1 MDTKKESEEFY
12 KVLIEQNERFNFI
25 VESTRTA
32 TWEWNVQTGNC
43 IFNKRWAEIIG
54 YTLDEI
60 SPTTIETWNRFAHPD
75 DLKNGTEL
83 IEKHFR
89 GETDYYEFETRMKH
103 KDGHWIWVF
112 DRGKVSKWTDDGKPL
127 WMFGTHHDITKRKQ
141 TEEALLQSKDLL
153 LSFISHSPIYTYIKE
168 VTPTESRV
176 IMASE
181 NFHEMIGIPGS
192 QMTGKT
198 MQELFPPEF
207 AAKISADDWEVAS
220 MGKLINI
227 EEELNG
233 RYYTTFKY
241 PIKEGDQFLLAGYT
255 IDLTERKQTEKQ
267 LIESEANARA
277 IMEST
282 DDVLI
287 LLDKDGIVIDCNEA
301 HAKRLNTSRND
312 LLGKN
317 VFDLL
322 PEDVAKNRREHI
334 HEVISTGIPF
344 FSEDFRGEYW
354 NEFVIHP
361 IYIENKI
368 TDKIAIFARDIT
380 KRKLAEQ
387 ALRESEA
394 RFRNLLHDVHAVSV
408 QGYAPNGTTQYWNQA
423 SEQLYGYTMQEAI
436 GNNLLELIIPA
447 EMRNDVA
454 YAIHQ
459 MAETGQPIPSSEL
472 SLMRKDGSRVTVFS
486 SHTIVKSAGK
496 PQELFCID
504 IDLTELK
511 KAEEELR
518 KSEEKFREMA
528 NLLPQI
534 IFESDAEG
542 KLLYVNKQAYKT
554 LGYSEKYPIV
564 GLNTLDFYTPESRLK
579 AIENIRGKVS
589 GKLKNESNEYVM
601 IRKDGSTFPVLV
613 YSNPILKD
621 NKPVGL
627 RGIIV
632 DITDLKQ
639 FEAEIK
645 LINENLIQLNATKD
659 KFFSIISHDLKSPFN
674 TILGFSNLLIEK
686 VQNKDLEAVEEYAW
700 LIQKASTK
708 AMDLLS
714 NLLVWSR
721 SQTGKM
727 EFKPENVEIGSLI
740 NATADLLNDTAK
752 QKSII
757 ISNKCQQNLTAFAD
771 KAMIGTILRNLM
783 SNAIKFTHPGGEVV
797 ISAKLKRDEIEI
809 VVSDNGVG
817 IKKEAMEKLFR
828 IDESYS
834 TTGTQNEV
842 GTGLGLLLCK
852 EFVEKHGGKIGAK
865 SEEKKGSTFYFTI
878 PNIDEK

>member
-1 MDTKKESEEFY
+1 
-12 KVLIEQNERFNFI
+12 
-25 VESTRTA
+25 
-32 TWEWNVQTGNC
+32 
-43 IFNKRWAEIIG
+43 
-54 YTLDEI
+54 
-60 SPTTIETWNRFAHPD
+60 
-75 DLKNGTEL
+75 
-83 IEKHFR
+83 
-89 GETDYYEFETRMKH
+89 
-103 KDGHWIWVF
+103 
-112 DRGKVSKWTDDGKPL
+112 
-127 WMFGTHHDITKRKQ
+127 
-141 TEEALLQSKDLL
+141 
-153 LSFISHSPIYTYIKE
+153 
-168 VTPTESRV
+168 
-176 IMASE
+176 
-181 NFHEMIGIPGS
+181 
-192 QMTGKT
+192 
-198 MQELFPPEF
+198 
-207 AAKISADDWEVAS
+207 
-220 MGKLINI
+220 
-227 EEELNG
+227 
-233 RYYTTFKY
+233 
-241 PIKEGDQFLLAGYT
+241 
-255 IDLTERKQTEKQ
+255 
-267 LIESEANARA
+267 
-277 IMEST
+277 
-282 DDVLI
+282 
-287 LLDKDGIVIDCNEA
+287 
-301 HAKRLNTSRND
+301 
-312 LLGKN
+312 
-317 VFDLL
+317 
-322 PEDVAKNRREHI
+322 
-334 HEVISTGIPF
+334 
-344 FSEDFRGEYW
+344 
-354 NEFVIHP
+354 
-361 IYIENKI
+361 
-368 TDKIAIFARDIT
+368 
-380 KRKLAEQ
+380 
-387 ALRESEA
+387 
-394 RFRNLLHDVHAVSV
+394 
-408 QGYAPNGTTQYWNQA
+408 
-423 SEQLYGYTMQEAI
+423 
-436 GNNLLELIIPA
+436 
-447 EMRNDVA
+447 
-454 YAIHQ
+454 
-459 MAETGQPIPSSEL
+459 
-472 SLMRKDGSRVTVFS
+472 
-486 SHTIVKSAGK
+486 
-496 PQELFCID
+496 
-504 IDLTELK
+504 
-511 KAEEELR
+511 
-518 KSEEKFREMA
+518 
-528 NLLPQI
+528 
-534 IFESDAEG
+534 
-542 KLLYVNKQAYKT
+542 VNKQAYKT

-589 GKLKNESNEYVM
+589 GKLKDESNEYVM

-809 VVSDNGVG
+809 VVNDNGVG